1 MTCLRPLWRL
11 VSSLFLFALLA
22 NISPTTACAQEKAA
36 PYRLTAKELQIYQQ
50 ARTVMD
56 WTTQEALNRS
66 ELKTLQ
72 PVESQQDLAG
82 ILQKVGENLEALFD
96 NFPNT
101 ACIETVQSQ
110 DCSGM
115 SDLNMP
121 VERAGPLGMRVY
133 DTHTDACKPISKG
146 RFHYM
151 LLPHSEEGGQSLNE
165 YRTNEQGDAVPD
177 QHVTFGTMLEPHRG
191 NIVSTG
197 LASVVLNFYP
207 VIRTGCRFR
216 YFGRQM
222 LNGQETDVVGFAQI
236 PKADAHA
243 TVAILPN
250 GIAGLLIQ
258 GLAWIDASSHEI
270 LRIQTDLLARRR
282 DMDLDKE
289 TTVIDFG
296 TVHLA
301 ETSTTL
307 RLPTKIVVD
316 TKVHSQHF
324 RNIHEYSDFKL
335 FRVESHIGPSPER

>member
-1 MTCLRPLWRL
+1 LLWQ
-11 VSSLFLFALLA
+11 SAFSLFLLAALAHLYPGA
-22 NISPTTACAQEKAA
+22 GSAQEKNK

-56 WTTQEALNRS
+56 WTTQEALKRP
-66 ELKTLQ
+66 ELNALR
-72 PVESQQDLAG
+72 PVDSQQDLAG

-101 ACIETVQSQ
+101 ACIETVLSQ

-115 SDLNMP
+115 SDLNRP
-121 VERAGPLGMRVY
+121 VEGAGPLGMLVY
-133 DTHTDACKPISKG
+133 DTHTDACKLISKG

-151 LLPHSEEGGQSLNE
+151 LLPHSEEGEQSLNE

-191 NIVSTG
+191 NVVSAG
-197 LASVVLNFYP
+197 FASALLNFYP

-243 TVAILPN
+243 TVAIVQN
-250 GIAGLLIQ
+250 KMAGVLIQ

-282 DMDLDKE
+282 DVDLDKE

-301 ETSTTL
+301 DTSTTL

-316 TKVHSQHF
+316 AKVHSQHF
-324 RNIHEYSDFKL
+324 RNIHEYSEFKA
-335 FRVESHIGPSPER
+335 FHGETHVGPSSEK